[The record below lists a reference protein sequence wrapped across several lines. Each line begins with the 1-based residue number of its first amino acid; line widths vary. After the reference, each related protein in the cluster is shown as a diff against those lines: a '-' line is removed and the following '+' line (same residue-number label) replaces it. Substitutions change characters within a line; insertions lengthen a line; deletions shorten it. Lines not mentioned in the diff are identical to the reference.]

1 MKPSSRSLPAGGIVG
16 ATCGAVAVTSTA
28 GFASCG
34 WIIPSPPGCSPGS
47 PIHAMTVPARTV
59 VPSGTRI
66 FKMTPEVGLGISES
80 TLSVFTSSKD
90 SNSWMLSPSFFNHFI
105 TVPSTT
111 DSPNCG
117 MITCVAMLPPNTLP
131 VHGWRWKFFPGL
143 A

>member
-1 MKPSSRSLPAGGIVG
+1 
-16 ATCGAVAVTSTA
+16 
-28 GFASCG
+28 
-34 WIIPSPPGCSPGS
+34 
-47 PIHAMTVPARTV
+47 
-59 VPSGTRI
+59 
-66 FKMTPEVGLGISES
+66 MTPEVGLGISES